1 MGGPVKISVM
11 DLHQDACNISRQVKE
26 TDFVAV
32 KRDER
37 IYAELCRMIL
47 TVNLHTG
54 SLSEVCC
61 YNGRIG
67 CW

>member
-11 DLHQDACNISRQVKE
+11 DLHQDAYNISRQVKE

-47 TVNLHTG
+47 TVK
-54 SLSEVCC
+54 
-61 YNGRIG
+61 
-67 CW
+67 

>member
-11 DLHQDACNISRQVKE
+11 DLRQDAYNISRQVKE

-32 KRDER
+32 KRDEC

-47 TVNLHTG
+47 TVK
-54 SLSEVCC
+54 
-61 YNGRIG
+61 
-67 CW
+67 

>member
-47 TVNLHTG
+47 TVK
-54 SLSEVCC
+54 
-61 YNGRIG
+61 
-67 CW
+67 